1 MNQAEPPLDPMR
13 EYFRDVFLI
22 GQPQATRLY
31 FVRHGQA
38 GNNVVGLTLEP
49 GVDPPLTELGEEQA
63 RRVGQRLQK
72 QGVDRIYSST
82 LLRARQT
89 AQPLADALG
98 LEFDQ
103 LHDLREIELHGVVRD
118 DDSEEYRERIK
129 AALKKR
135 ASWDA
140 FPGAER
146 SKVVRKRVGASIDQI
161 VRDNPGQRV
170 AIFCHGGVIQIFVS
184 MILGLRDDIVFYAFN
199 AGITSIRAMGEQRT
213 LWRLND
219 ISHLEDVANIS

>member
-1 MNQAEPPLDPMR
+1 VTTAEPPLDPMR

-22 GQPQATRLY
+22 GQPDATRLY

-49 GVDPPLTELGEEQA
+49 NADPPLTDLGFEQA
-63 RRVGQRLQK
+63 RRVGERLVT

-89 AQPLADALG
+89 AEPLAAALG
-98 LEFDQ
+98 MQVDQ
-103 LHDLREIELHGVVRD
+103 LHDLREVELHGVQRD
-118 DDSEEYRERIK
+118 DYSEEYRERIK

-146 SKVVRKRVGASIDQI
+146 SAAVRKRVGASVDSI
-161 VRDNPGQRV
+161 VRDNPGRRV

>member
-1 MNQAEPPLDPMR
+1 
-13 EYFRDVFLI
+13 
-22 GQPQATRLY
+22 
-31 FVRHGQA
+31 
-38 GNNVVGLTLEP
+38 
-49 GVDPPLTELGEEQA
+49 QA
-63 RRVGQRLQK
+63 RRVGQRLVK

-98 LEFDQ
+98 VGFDQ
-103 LHDLREIELHGVVRD
+103 IHDLREVELQGVVRD
-118 DDSEEYRERIK
+118 DDSEDYREQIR

-146 SKVVRKRVGASIDQI
+146 SKAVRKRVGGSIDRI
-161 VRDNPGQRV
+161 VKENPGQRV

>member
-1 MNQAEPPLDPMR
+1 MR

-49 GVDPPLTELGEEQA
+49 GEDPPLTELGIEQA
-63 RRVGQRLQK
+63 RRVSERLVK

-98 LEFDQ
+98 VEFEQ
-103 LHDLREIELHGVVRD
+103 LHDLREVELHNVQRD
-118 DDSEEYRERIK
+118 DDSEEYRERVR
-129 AALKKR
+129 AALEER

-146 SKVVRKRVGASIDQI
+146 SVEVRRRVGASVDRI
-161 VRDNPGQRV
+161 VQENPGQRV

-184 MILGLRDDIVFYAFN
+184 MVLGLRDDIVFYAFN
-199 AGITSIRAMGEQRT
+199 AGITSIRAMGERRT

-219 ISHLEDVANIS
+219 ISHLEEVANIS